1 MIDGDPFHDVDDL
14 VRTAWVMRDGR
25 VHRREDL
32 VNAFPAGPSAPSGP
46 AHADRLAVSHRLRRE
61 PCCSEHITGP

>member
-1 MIDGDPFHDVDDL
+1 MVDGDPFHDVDDL

-32 VNAFPAGPSAPSGP
+32 VNAFPAGPPAPVGP
-46 AHADRLAVSHRLRRE
+46 AHADWLAVSRRLRRE